1 MELASPVLGTIFDV
15 QGFSV
20 HDGPGARSLIFLKGC
35 TLNCFWCSNPEG
47 IGIKNVPLYYA
58 SKCIDC
64 GKCMDNCPV
73 EAIRIT
79 REGHFI
85 DRSLCVDCTDH
96 QCVEECYTDALRF
109 SGRTT
114 TVDELYKVIQRD
126 RPFWGSGGG
135 ITLTG
140 GEPLFQIDFARAIL
154 EKCYDAYIHTA
165 IETCGNV
172 PWKNFEK
179 VIEFLDWIF
188 FDLKQMDAE
197 LHKGGTG
204 ASNEVITDNV
214 MKLSG
219 KFNGRV
225 IFRLP
230 LIPGFNDSDENLE
243 RIAALILKTKWR
255 EINILPL
262 HHLGREKY
270 ETMGREYKGLSY
282 PIPSKDQLLEVKSVF
297 ESKGITCYI
306 GHETPF

>member
-1 MELASPVLGTIFDV
+1 MELASQIPGTIFDV

-58 SKCIDC
+58 SNCIDC

-73 EAIRIT
+73 GAIRIT

-85 DRSLCVDCTDH
+85 DRSLCMDCTDH
-96 QCVEECYTDALRF
+96 QCVVECYTDALRF
-109 SGRTT
+109 SGRKT

-188 FDLKQMDAE
+188 FDLKQMDTE

-230 LIPGFNDSDENLE
+230 LIPGFNDSDENFE

-270 ETMGREYKGLSY
+270 ESLGREYKGLSY
-282 PIPSKDQLLEVKSVF
+282 PIPSKDKLLEVKSVF

>member
-1 MELASPVLGTIFDV
+1 MELANQVSGSIFDV

-58 SKCIDC
+58 SNCIDC
-64 GKCMDNCPV
+64 GKCMHNCPV
-73 EAIRIT
+73 GAIRIT
-79 REGHFI
+79 EEGHFI
-85 DRSLCVDCTDH
+85 DRSLCVDCTDYR
-96 QCVEECYTDALRF
+96 CATECYTDALRF
-109 SGRTT
+109 SGRTA
-114 TVDELYKVIQRD
+114 TVDELYKTIQRD
-126 RPFWGSGGG
+126 RPFWGKGGG

-140 GEPLFQIDFARAIL
+140 GEPLFQVDFACEIL
-154 EKCYDAYIHTA
+154 EKCYDTYIHIA

-188 FDLKQMDAE
+188 FDLKQMDSE
-197 LHKGGTG
+197 LHRNGTG
-204 ASNEVITDNV
+204 AYNEVITGNV
-214 MKLSG
+214 MKLSE
-219 KFNGRV
+219 KFKGRV

-230 LIPGFNDSDENLE
+230 LIPGFNDSKENLE
-243 RIAALILKTKWR
+243 KIAALILKTKWR

-262 HHLGREKY
+262 HHLCREKY
-270 ETMGREYKGLSY
+270 ASLGKEYRGGSY
-282 PIPSKDQLLEVKSVF
+282 PVPSPKELQAAKEVFDSHRV
-297 ESKGITCYI
+297 SCYI